1 MQKLTLRAVVPGRAW
16 LVDGAGN
23 TVSVTTGDVLPYYG
37 KVTKIDSDK
46 GPVGEIQFDL
56 ALAGVDG
63 EHLKAAFDNVSSV
76 VRSVAGVDLAFSVD
90 EDIRK
95 MVVTVRAVGSD
106 EIIRQF
112 PPEEFLS
119 VAKFIAAQNPDVLDE
134 DFLKGLLFDQQA

>member
-1 MQKLTLRAVVPGRAW
+1 MSSVDPLERVVHSSI
-16 LVDGAGN
+16 
-23 TVSVTTGDVLPYYG
+23 VSQPARSHTDS
-37 KVTKIDSDK
+37 KDKIDSDK
-46 GPVGEIQFDL
+46 GRVGEIQFDL

>member
-1 MQKLTLRAVVPGRAW
+1 MSSMDPLEKVVHNPM
-16 LVDGAGN
+16 
-23 TVSVTTGDVLPYYG
+23 VSQPARSHTDS
-37 KVTKIDSDK
+37 KDKIDSDK
-46 GPVGEIQFDL
+46 VPAGESLSDL
-56 ALAGVDG
+56 ALADVDG
-63 EHLKAAFDNVSSV
+63 EHLKSAFDNVSSV
-76 VRSVAGVDLAFSVD
+76 VSSVAGVDLAFSVD
-90 EDIRK
+90 KDISK